1 VLSDSAIVER
11 LLDRDPKRRI
21 VISPMI
27 SAPEQIGPSSIDVH
41 LGTEFTVVE
50 RSDRVQFDPLMTR
63 HEYMEW
69 LNHVKSASRHSVLE
83 QFILHPG
90 EFALAATLEFI
101 CIPET
106 IVGHI
111 DGRSSWGRQGLKVHS
126 TAGNIHPGSRGFVAF
141 ELENA
146 GPVPIVLYPG
156 LAIAQLT
163 FDEVQGE
170 VLEDYS
176 ARGESRYAGVLDMLW
191 SAYPDDGAL
200 KAMRSLKKRQLIER
214 PSATHRPRSQ
224 VVLNA
229 DHFLTSADGAADGDH
244 FEENE
249 LLNTVAG
256 CLQMFDKRE
265 LFDIAEA
272 VLAIT
277 GYAATGDAER
287 DIAHYTH
294 YTESQ
299 LRCVLVE
306 QCKST
311 NAADLNL
318 IRKLVIAFLRQ
329 KMRRA

>member
-1 VLSDSAIVER
+1 MLSDSAIVER

-21 VISPMI
+21 IISPMI

-63 HEYMEW
+63 QEYMEW

-83 QFILHPG
+83 GFILHPG

-176 ARGESRYAGVLDMLW
+176 LRGESRYAGVLDTLW
-191 SAYPDDGAL
+191 SAYPDDDAL
-200 KAMRSLKKRQLIER
+200 KAMRSLRRLQLMER
-214 PSATHRPRSQ
+214 PSVTDRPRSQ

-229 DHFLTSADGAADGDH
+229 EHIP
-244 FEENE
+244 EENE
-249 LLNTVAG
+249 LLNVVAG
-256 CLQMFDKRE
+256 CLE
-265 LFDIAEA
+265 LFDKTELLDIAEPI
-272 VLAIT
+272 LDIT
-277 GYAATGDAER
+277 GYAAAGNA
-287 DIAHYTH
+287 DINIYTH
-294 YTESQ
+294 FEESQ
-299 LRCVLVE
+299 LRGELLE
-306 QCKST
+306 RCKSIEDP
-311 NAADLNL
+311 DLNL
-318 IRKLVIAFLRQ
+318 IRKLVMALLRQ
-329 KMRRA
+329 KTRRA